1 MFKLAIAGL
10 GWWGKVIINRL
21 SDSKNIKIVFLIDPK
36 PDTEALKLAA
46 NKKIP
51 IFSNFEETLL
61 NNKVDGIV
69 LCTPNTLHMKQTIF
83 CAKIGIHV
91 YCEKPLSLLPGEV
104 KKMICRSCKKSLL
117 PGRTSRIRVTSKVI
131 FRTCLRCGRVNR
143 EILGT
148 DGDC

>member
-21 SDSKNIKIVFLIDPK
+21 STSKNIKIVLLIDPK
-36 PDTEALKLAA
+36 PDSEAIKLAA

-51 IFSNFEETLL
+51 IFDNFEETLL
-61 NNKVDGIV
+61 SHKVDGIV

-91 YCEKPLSLLPGEV
+91 YCEKPLS
-104 KKMICRSCKKSLL
+104 
-117 PGRTSRIRVTSKVI
+117 
-131 FRTCLRCGRVNR
+131 
-143 EILGT
+143 
-148 DGDC
+148 